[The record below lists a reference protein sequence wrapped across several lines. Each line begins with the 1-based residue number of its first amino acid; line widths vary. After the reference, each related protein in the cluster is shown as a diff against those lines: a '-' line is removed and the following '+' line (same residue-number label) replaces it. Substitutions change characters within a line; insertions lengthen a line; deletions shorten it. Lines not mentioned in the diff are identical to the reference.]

1 MNKGIIAFG
10 VLAAAGLTGAV
21 TQAEI
26 QAADADAL
34 VTPAP
39 AGVTEEVS
47 QDTAIYESPS
57 DATAADIEKATSAAN
72 ATTGTETAGE
82 DSQETGKGTGSA
94 IPGTVTDQST
104 ESGPLTGKA
113 EG

>member
-1 MNKGIIAFG
+1 MKGREHMNKGIIAFG

-47 QDTAIYESPS
+47 QDTAI
-57 DATAADIEKATSAAN
+57 TN
-72 ATTGTETAGE
+72 LR
-82 DSQETGKGTGSA
+82 QM
-94 IPGTVTDQST
+94 Q
-104 ESGPLTGKA
+104 PLQI
-113 EG
+113 